1 MGRGCSLV
9 RSAGDSCEGQP
20 GGMRLEWR
28 GAGGG
33 GAPEG
38 VSGRSRDQMG
48 DGDQVG
54 ETRQFRVRSGA
65 EGTLAFGLCSD
76 T

>member
-1 MGRGCSLV
+1 MAGGR
-9 RSAGDSCEGQP
+9 
-20 GGMRLEWR
+20 
-28 GAGGG
+28 GGG